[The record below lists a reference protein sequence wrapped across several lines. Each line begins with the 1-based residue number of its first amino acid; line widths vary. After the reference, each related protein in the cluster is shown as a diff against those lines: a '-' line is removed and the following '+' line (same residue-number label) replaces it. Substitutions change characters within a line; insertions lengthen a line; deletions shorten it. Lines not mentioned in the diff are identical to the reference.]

1 MSPPAPDTSEP
12 PEISVVV
19 PAYNERENLEP
30 LLDELRAALATT
42 GRTFEIVAIDDAST
56 DGTGPA
62 LAAAARADSRI
73 VPVFLA
79 QRTGQSGALAM
90 GLARVRG
97 SIVVT
102 IDADLQN
109 DPADVPKLLAAL
121 ADADVVS
128 GIRVGRLD
136 GTVRLVSSAIANN
149 VRRWLLGD
157 RVTDIGC
164 SLKAYRREVIEG
176 IPMFVGVHRFLPA
189 LCQFRGARL
198 VEVPVNHRPRLHGT
212 SKYGISNRLW
222 RGLHDVIGV
231 QWLKT
236 RLIRTQLRKDPP

>member
-1 MSPPAPDTSEP
+1 MPPDPNER
-12 PEISVVV
+12 PEISVVI
-19 PAYNERENLEP
+19 PAYDERENLEP
-30 LLDELRAALATT
+30 LLDELRVALGTT
-42 GRTFEIVAIDDAST
+42 GRAWEAVVVDDASS
-56 DGTGPA
+56 DGTTEV
-62 LAAAARADSRI
+62 LARAASADPRI
-73 VPVFLA
+73 VPIFLT
-79 QRTGQSGALAM
+79 QRTGQSGALAV
-90 GLARVRG
+90 GLVRARGDV
-97 SIVVT
+97 VVT

-121 ADADVVS
+121 EHADVVS
-128 GIRVGRLD
+128 GVRVGRRD
-136 GTVRLVSSAIANN
+136 GPVRLVSSAIANQ
-149 VRRWLLGD
+149 VRRWLIGD

-164 SLKAYRREVIEG
+164 SLKAYRREVLDG
-176 IPMFVGVHRFLPA
+176 MPMFVGVHRFLPA

-198 VEVPVNHRPRLHGT
+198 VEVPVNHRARVHGL